1 MLPELRTNIFG
12 QMFLSA
18 FSNGL
23 MRRIKI
29 ESRLVLV
36 NKYIFL
42 QKKFAKVKNVN
53 TLNISDESESTQ
65 MIVKTLPF

>member
-42 QKKFAKVKNVN
+42 QKKNAKVKNVN

>member
-42 QKKFAKVKNVN
+42 QKKIAKVKNVN